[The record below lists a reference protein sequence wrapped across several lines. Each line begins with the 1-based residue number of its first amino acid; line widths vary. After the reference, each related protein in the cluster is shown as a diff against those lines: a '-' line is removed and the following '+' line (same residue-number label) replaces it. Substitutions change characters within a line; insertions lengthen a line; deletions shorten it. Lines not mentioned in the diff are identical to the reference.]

1 MPETLHYIHRW
12 TSAYKKYTNL
22 WSNSQ
27 RSWLLHRGS
36 LTKRLIAQSRSSF
49 EVKVTKE
56 GVSKLFQH
64 EKSVLACAS
73 DFGWIREVD
82 LIVDGAVWVRARSV
96 VPLSTLTG
104 PDIKLKYL
112 GSKPLG
118 HVLFSNPRYQRKQ
131 FEIGRYRKNDK
142 TYWGRRSIFTCST
155 SHKALLVTETFMP
168 VVFSQQSS

>member
-1 MPETLHYIHRW
+1 MPETPHYIHRW
-12 TSAYKKYTNL
+12 TSAYKKYANL

-36 LTKRLIAQSRSSF
+36 LTKRLMAQSTSSF
-49 EVKVTKE
+49 EVKVNKE
-56 GVSKLFQH
+56 GINKLFQH
-64 EKSVLACAS
+64 EKSVLACSS

-104 PDIKLKYL
+104 PDIKLRHL

-118 HVLFSNPRYQRKQ
+118 HLLFSSPRYRRKQ
-131 FEIGRYRKNDK
+131 FEIGRYQKNREIH
-142 TYWGRRSIFTCST
+142 WGRRSIFTCNG
-155 SHKALLVTETFMP
+155 SHKTLLVTETFMP
-168 VVFSQQSS
+168 VVFSRQSS